1 MPNHRH
7 SRSAFTLI
15 ELLVVIAI
23 IAILVALLLPAVQ
36 QAREAARRSSCKNNL
51 KQIGLA
57 MQNYHDV
64 HSTFPPGYVR
74 DVNVPSGQPRQP
86 MTGWAVY
93 LLPQMEQAALY
104 DAIDT
109 ASDGFSLDWN
119 TNNQALFDLSRTVI
133 NPYLCPSDPSD
144 GINEDWVINHDGG
157 PGSINGDRAGK
168 SNYQANK
175 PAFNMNSKLKMRDI
189 TDGTSNT
196 FFVGEK
202 TSQNGFRAG
211 IWMGAHKWGTD
222 STHYTDESLFGR
234 ANAVDGGGIPYRI
247 NGDGS
252 DAADP
257 NPHLKN
263 NYSSTHQ
270 GGAQFSFADGSVHFL
285 SENIS
290 LEVFNALS
298 TIGGGEVVGE
308 F

>member
-1 MPNHRH
+1 MQNHRI

-74 DVNVPSGQPRQP
+74 NTNSSTGPRFP

-93 LLPQMEQAALY
+93 ILPQMEQASLY
-104 DAIDT
+104 DLID
-109 ASDGFSLDWN
+109 SESNGFSVDWN
-119 TNNQALFDLSRTVI
+119 TDNQPLFDAANQVVA
-133 NPYLCPSDPSD
+133 PYLCPSDPSD
-144 GINEDWVINHDGG
+144 GINTDWGINNSLTG
-157 PGSINGDRAGK
+157 NRAGK
-168 SNYQANK
+168 SNYVANNQAMR
-175 PAFNMNSKLKMRDI
+175 MNSKLKMRDI

-196 FFVGEK
+196 FLIGEK
-202 TSQNGFRAG
+202 TSQNGFYAG
-211 IWMGAHKWGTD
+211 IWMGGHRWGSADTN
-222 STHYTDESLFGR
+222 YTDEGVFGR
-234 ANAVDGGGIPYRI
+234 ANDAHGGVDYRI
-247 NGDGS
+247 NGDGTGATTPS
-252 DAADP
+252 V
-257 NPHLKN
+257 HLKN
-263 NYSSTHQ
+263 NYSSAHQ
-270 GGAQFSFADGSVHFL
+270 GGAHFAFADGSVQFL

-290 LEVFNALS
+290 LDIFNGLS
-298 TIGGGEVVGE
+298 TEDGGEVIGE

>member
-1 MPNHRH
+1 MPNSRV

-74 DVNVPSGQPRQP
+74 RAGSDPRQP
-86 MTGWAVY
+86 NTGWGVY
-93 LLPQMEQAALY
+93 ILPQLEQAALY
-104 DAIDT
+104 DLIDT
-109 ASDGFSLDWN
+109 ESNGFSVDWN
-119 TNNQALFDLSRTVI
+119 TDNQALFEVARSVV
-133 NPYLCPSDPSD
+133 NPYMCPSDPSD
-144 GINEDWVINHDGG
+144 GINQDWVINN
-157 PGSINGDRAGK
+157 SLTGDKKVGK

-175 PAFNMNSKLKMRDI
+175 PLFDLNSKLKMRDI

-196 FFVGEK
+196 FFIGEK

-211 IWMGAHKWGTD
+211 IWMGAHKWGSD
-222 STHYTDESLFGR
+222 PTHYTDESIFGR
-234 ANAVDGGGIPYRI
+234 AIGATGGVDYRI
-247 NGDGS
+247 NGDGTG
-252 DAADP
+252 AADP

-263 NYSSTHQ
+263 NFSSTHQ
-270 GGAQFSFADGSVHFL
+270 GGAQFVFADGSVHFL
-285 SENIS
+285 SENLS
-290 LEVFNALS
+290 KEVYEALATPS
-298 TIGGGEVVGE
+298 GGEVVGE